1 MIAQGIIYRL
11 PLRSPAAR
19 VACIN
24 HVMGGEYGATV
35 AIGSQQAVCPIKNT
49 LLRCGVP
56 FKMDND
62 EVHPARAEQFVVII
76 VI

>member
-11 PLRSPAAR
+11 SLHSPTAG
-19 VACIN
+19 VACIYHPMRGKN
-24 HVMGGEYGATV
+24 GATV

-49 LLRCGVP
+49 LLRRGVP

-62 EVHPARAEQFVVII
+62 EIHPARAKQFVVII